1 MAGDATN
8 PETLRRLAE
17 ETRRLRESVASVSFA
32 WANVENV
39 MVMLL
44 YAILRDDQG
53 RFSSAIYFAPS
64 AIETRFTIVEKAIRE
79 LADST
84 CCEKEIITSWGN
96 VLSKL
101 NALKEKRN
109 KIAHGQIS
117 TMGSHGGKNYVRLTH
132 PIFNIQETRRY
143 RRRRQI
149 PGLTLSDLE
158 THLRLLYNIIEK
170 LEAFRLI
177 IDLLHAGDFSALKQ
191 RLAELEADL
200 PSTAPQLNAPNP
212 QAP

>member
-64 AIETRFTIVEKAIRE
+64 AIETRFRIVDKAIIE

-117 TMGSHGGKNYVRLTH
+117 TMGSHGSKNYVRFV
-132 PIFNIQETRRY
+132 IGN
-143 RRRRQI
+143 
-149 PGLTLSDLE
+149 PGDQA
-158 THLRLLYNIIEK
+158 LR
-170 LEAFRLI
+170 
-177 IDLLHAGDFSALKQ
+177 DQQQGAGDRYIKCCYRAHSRLSLFQ
-191 RLAELEADL
+191 RQRQRAEIGERVLRGGVLPVSLGWQGNQGQQRCPSDGLHGL
-200 PSTAPQLNAPNP
+200 PSSDARD
-212 QAP
+212 